1 MAGRTVA
8 ELLDGVHVL
17 RLDDDRVK
25 FFEAA
30 WHIPEGITYNAYMI
44 RGRGGWV
51 LIDTWKGAY
60 SGEFMDAVQ
69 EVADP
74 REIKYIVVNHAEPD
88 HSGSLVAIAAA
99 SPDAK
104 IVVQRPGVG
113 ILDAMYGLGRRIEPA
128 EGRMELAG
136 EDFQFLRVPW
146 VHWPETMMT
155 YHVRTGILFTGDVFG
170 SYSIPGRV
178 DDWEPPEEGYL
189 RYAEKYLVTVMGF
202 HREHVLK
209 ALDALDRFDRP
220 LAALAPAHGLVWRR
234 EISRIREFYRGWA
247 RGEGDPR
254 RVLVAYAS
262 MYGSVEAAAGELAE
276 ELRSR
281 GIRVRVHAI
290 TDSGDPGAEEFLT
303 EANEAGALALATP
316 TYDTGVH
323 PMMKLLLDLLTSK
336 FRGTGKRVALMAS
349 YGWGSRALEQMD
361 EELREAGMNVV
372 ASAQFRERP
381 APGDLEKLA
390 DALCPAEAPEG
401 A

>member
-8 ELLDGVHVL
+8 EIAEGVHLL
-17 RLDDDRVK
+17 RLDDDRVRY
-25 FFEAA
+25 FEAA

-44 RGRGGWV
+44 RGRDGWV
-51 LIDTWKGAY
+51 LVDTWKGAY
-60 SGEFMDAVQ
+60 SGEFLEAVR

-74 REIKYIVVNHAEPD
+74 REVRYVVVNHAEPD
-88 HSGSLVAIAAA
+88 HSGSLAAIAAA
-99 SPDAK
+99 SPGAR
-104 IVVQRPGVG
+104 ILIQRPGTG
-113 ILDAMYGLGRRIEPA
+113 MLDAMYGVGGRVEPA
-128 EGRMELAG
+128 EGTMELAG
-136 EDFQFLRVPW
+136 EEFHFLRTPW

-155 YHVRTGILFTGDVFG
+155 YHARTGILFTGDVFG
-170 SYSIPGRV
+170 SYSIPSRV

-202 HREHVLK
+202 HREHVLR

-220 LAALAPAHGLVWRR
+220 LAALAPAHGLIWRR
-234 EISRIREFYRGWA
+234 DVRTIRELYRAWA

-281 GIRVRVHAI
+281 GIGVSVHAI
-290 TDSGDPGAEEFLT
+290 TDAGGPGVEEFLT

-323 PMMKLLLDLLTSK
+323 PTMKVLLDLLASK
-336 FRGTGKRVALMAS
+336 FRNTGKRVALMAS
-349 YGWGSRALEQMD
+349 YGWGSRALEQME
-361 EELREAGMNVV
+361 EELRGAGLSVV
-372 ASAQFRERP
+372 ATSQFRERP
-381 APGDLEKLA
+381 PPGEIARLA
-390 DALCPAEAPEG
+390 SALCPAEVPE